1 MESASTDKRNDVSQ
15 PCEQIGETV
24 NFDEAVAAALDFAR
38 RDGNTLVFVTGDH
51 ATPASSA

>member
-1 MESASTDKRNDVSQ
+1 VESASTDKRNDVSQ